1 MECTINHGGISMHT
15 TAATAVA
22 LATLF
27 LPALTDATP
36 RDDAKRLCSEVM
48 TQAGPKMAATDV
60 RHICEA
66 STQPPQVWDC
76 AKQRMNQGERFG
88 SALEQC
94 KLARG

>member
-1 MECTINHGGISMHT
+1 MRTTITAGI
-15 TAATAVA
+15 A

-60 RHICEA
+60 RNICEA

-76 AKQRMNQGERFG
+76 AKKRMNQGERFG
-88 SALEQC
+88 SALGQC